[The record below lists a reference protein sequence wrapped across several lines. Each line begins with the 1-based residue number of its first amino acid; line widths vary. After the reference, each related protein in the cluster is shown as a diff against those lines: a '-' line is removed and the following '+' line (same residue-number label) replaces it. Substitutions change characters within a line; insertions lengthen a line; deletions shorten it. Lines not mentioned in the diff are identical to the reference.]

1 MATKELV
8 PQIDVIIAAKRQYLQ
23 ERKSQTPIEAIR
35 ALASMQ
41 KRPQPVLSAVTADTP
56 VMLVGNIKYAMPQT
70 GPLMSTYDPVGLA
83 LRYTR
88 AGMDAVTLF
97 TDESL
102 YQGGLDD
109 MVLVSRAV
117 NVPLISQDYILD
129 EYQVVEARAAGASAL
144 VLCSTIVTPSD
155 LRVLVSATQRNR
167 MTAIVEVRNQQE
179 IEYALSLSPYVIGL
193 SGRDLHSRDVT
204 TSHLPELRALIP
216 SSIRVMLMDPLRT
229 LDEVHMAVS
238 MGVHAIVIDEALL
251 DSEGNRDDLDK
262 ILRRSTPQTQDAPFS
277 QDT

>member
-1 MATKELV
+1 
-8 PQIDVIIAAKRQYLQ
+8 
-23 ERKSQTPIEAIR
+23 
-35 ALASMQ
+35 
-41 KRPQPVLSAVTADTP
+41 
-56 VMLVGNIKYAMPQT
+56 MLIGNIKYAMPQT

-144 VLCSTIVTPSD
+144 VLCSTIVTPAD

-167 MTAIVEVRNQQE
+167 MTAIVEVRNQTE
-179 IEYALSLSPYVIGL
+179 IEYALSLSPDVNGL
-193 SGRDLHSRDVT
+193 SGRDLHSRDVNT
-204 TSHLPELRALIP
+204 AHLPELRSLIP
-216 SSIRVMLMDPLRT
+216 PSIRVMLMDSLHT
-229 LDEVHMAVS
+229 LDQVHMAVS
-238 MGVHAIVIDEALL
+238 MGVNAIVVDEMLL
-251 DSEGNRDDLDK
+251 DSEANRIELDK
-262 ILRRSTPQTQDAPFS
+262 VLRRIPAQTQDTPFS
-277 QDT
+277 QDS